1 VGYVSCFVC
10 ESAWPPCCGAFCVEG
25 VWMSEGTA
33 CRLHQCG
40 MQLTHLHAAHTLFE
54 PATCPF
60 RLFGWMCAEPNAAM
74 LSGSDCAGC
83 WNTLHVAETALRGSM
98 CCTGATTLSALP
110 MHHHH
115 PRQCIAVLHLRC
127 ACCACGWPG
136 LAWGFAGLGI
146 GLVVRDPW
154 WLSVSEFT
162 TVGGR
167 VGTVGE
173 VRSRHPAVRS
183 WVVRKTVA

>member
-1 VGYVSCFVC
+1 
-10 ESAWPPCCGAFCVEG
+10 
-25 VWMSEGTA
+25 
-33 CRLHQCG
+33 
-40 MQLTHLHAAHTLFE
+40 
-54 PATCPF
+54 
-60 RLFGWMCAEPNAAM
+60 
-74 LSGSDCAGC
+74 
-83 WNTLHVAETALRGSM
+83 
-98 CCTGATTLSALP
+98 

-115 PRQCIAVLHLRC
+115 PRQCTAVRHLRC

-146 GLVVRDPW
+146 SLVVRDPW